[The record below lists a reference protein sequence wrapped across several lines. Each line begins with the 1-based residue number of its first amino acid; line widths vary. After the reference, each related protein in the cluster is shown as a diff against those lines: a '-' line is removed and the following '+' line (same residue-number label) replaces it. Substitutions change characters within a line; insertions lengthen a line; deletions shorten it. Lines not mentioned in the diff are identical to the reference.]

1 MSATD
6 RLRHLLR
13 QPDFLIMP
21 CAFDA
26 LSARL
31 IEEAGF
37 ALTFMSGFAVAA
49 ARFGLPDT
57 GLVSYGEVVETA
69 RNITDAVTL
78 PVIGDGDTGY
88 GNPMSVK
95 RTVAGFAK
103 AGLAAVMIEDQ
114 LSPKRCGHTE
124 GKSVVG
130 RAEAQTRLRAAI
142 DARNDGADILIL
154 ARTDARATLGIDEAV
169 TRARL
174 FREMGADITFLEAP
188 RSLEEMRRY
197 CGEVE
202 GPKMANM
209 LEGGMTPVL
218 APQQLA
224 EMGYKIAAYPLTL
237 LSGAVAAMRD
247 NLAAL
252 RDGRTPAQLTDWPDL
267 RRLAGFEDYDRHADR
282 YRTSCG

>member
-169 TRARL
+169 TRVRL

-188 RSLEEMRRY
+188 RSLEEMRHY
-197 CGEVE
+197 CREVE